1 MLLGMKTSM
10 NMEIPSPPTNSGRRS
25 TGGRASS
32 GPVTGHSTGAFA
44 VAGSPAAAR
53 QNNGASSTGKGRKR
67 GSKAGQKRKRAKDDS
82 DSSGS
87 DSAPMSGLGEDSDS
101 DEHGSVTELPRMTQ
115 SGRAVVK
122 PTQFVPAASEGP
134 SRKRGPTKRT
144 QEHAL
149 CKRCGRGHSPASN
162 MIVFC
167 DGCNLGWHQMCHDP
181 VVSNDMVKDESAA
194 WFCADCTLK
203 RLRKG
208 GVADQNR
215 GVSWQGR
222 TIEDVSHNRSCF
234 SNVNIRYTMLI
245 LRNRSEYICLH
256 FPSSSW
262 YHSSCKPVSCTL
274 TYRYS
279 HRPPIQ
285 IPHQRLLLLYGPL
298 HLNRPLK
305 RSVGPTYTLSSPFH
319 PLQPQAC
326 SPALKRILT
335 RL

>member
-1 MLLGMKTSM
+1 MDAPQASNSSTSVAITTADASMTESPPKYVPQFSAATEMILKRINSGVGSTNLSSLGITGTPPGYEDMRRSVLMGMKTSM

-32 GPVTGHSTGAFA
+32 GPVTGHSTGAFT
-44 VAGSPAAAR
+44 VTGIPSAR
-53 QNNGASSTGKGRKR
+53 QNNGAPASGKGRKR
-67 GSKAGQKRKRAKDDS
+67 GSKVGQKRKRAKDES

-87 DSAPMSGLGEDSDS
+87 DSEPMSGLGEDSDS
-101 DEHGSVTELPRMTQ
+101 DDTGSVTELPRMTQ

-122 PTQFVPAASEGP
+122 PAQFVPAVSDGS

-181 VVSNDMVKDESAA
+181 AVSDDMVKDESAA

-203 RLRKG
+203 RIRKG
-208 GVADQNR
+208 GSADLTR

-222 TIEDVSHNRSCF
+222 STEDVSCK
-234 SNVNIRYTMLI
+234 L
-245 LRNRSEYICLH
+245 
-256 FPSSSW
+256 
-262 YHSSCKPVSCTL
+262 YHS
-274 TYRYS
+274 
-279 HRPPIQ
+279 I
-285 IPHQRLLLLYGPL
+285 
-298 HLNRPLK
+298 
-305 RSVGPTYTLSSPFH
+305 
-319 PLQPQAC
+319 
-326 SPALKRILT
+326 
-335 RL
+335 